1 MSEAWFFERV
11 SCNTKDC
18 KGEVAQH
25 PIVYGSISESY
36 NNFHVLVDRLVII
49 WGDPEMSGEI
59 QCKKFIYL
67 FFLTFQK
74 QTLSF
79 SVECLY
85 DSQAES
91 RRLLKE

>member
-36 NNFHVLVDRLVII
+36 NNFNVLVDKLVII
-49 WGDPEMSGEI
+49 WGDPELSGEI
-59 QCKKFIYL
+59 QCKKFFLFIYL
-67 FFLTFQK
+67 FFN
-74 QTLSF
+74 LSKSDTVF
-79 SVECLY
+79 
-85 DSQAES
+85 
-91 RRLLKE
+91 